1 LIKENNEILH
11 KEFIKVTRYR
21 NLLYHTP
28 HRDYLTTYPPDPLPL
43 VREGVVKIE
52 RDEAPL

>member
-43 VREGVVKIE
+43 PREGGVKIE
-52 RDEAPL
+52 RGEAPL